1 MMKIRQRQQAES
13 VLGATPT
20 SAPVSVSSA
29 PVANTNNDGNLDNM
43 SARARAAE
51 IARRAAEAEAKRKP
65 TAYEAVFGSADYRRG
80 QAYREAYR
88 EATMAEGPF
97 NLGDTVEFEDEFMR
111 RYPDNPSG
119 IDPGDINPGYDEL

>member
-1 MMKIRQRQQAES
+1 MIAIRKRQQAES
-13 VLGATPT
+13 VFTAVPT

-29 PVANTNNDGNLDNM
+29 PVTNTNNDGLENM

-80 QAYREAYR
+80 QAYRDAYR
-88 EATMAEGPF
+88 EATTAEGPF
-97 NLGDTVEFEDEFMR
+97 NLGDIAEFEDEWMR

>member
-1 MMKIRQRQQAES
+1 MIAIRKRQQAES
-13 VLGATPT
+13 VLTAVPT

-29 PVANTNNDGNLDNM
+29 PVTNTNNDGLANM
-43 SARARAAE
+43 AARARAAE

-80 QAYREAYR
+80 QAYREAYER
-88 EATMAEGPF
+88 ETAVEGPF
-97 NLGDTVEFEDEFMR
+97 NLGDIPEFEDEWMR